1 LRPPDINVAERDV
14 MRKREV
20 QRDGNCLFHAATV
33 ATSPEWFYNI
43 AGEEELK
50 NAQQLRADAVE
61 FMRRDE
67 DKKFSAFLTG
77 DFEQYLR
84 DMQLSGTW
92 GGEPEL
98 RAIAGVKQRPVHV
111 YVQREG
117 AFVCVCE
124 YGDGV
129 AASGDAIRV
138 LFDSKHY
145 DALLA

>member
-1 LRPPDINVAERDV
+1 MKR
-14 MRKREV
+14 REV

-33 ATSPEWFYNI
+33 AASAEGFYNMV
-43 AGEEELK
+43 GEEE
-50 NAQQLRADAVE
+50 ARHAGQLRADAVD

-67 DKKFSAFLTG
+67 GQKFSAFLTG

-84 DMQLSGTW
+84 DMRQSGTW

-98 RAIAGVKQRPVHV
+98 RAIAGVKRRPVHV
-111 YVQREG
+111 YVERAG
-117 AFVCVCE
+117 AFVLVTE
-124 YGDGV
+124 YGDGE
-129 AASGDAIRV
+129 AACGDAIRV

>member
-1 LRPPDINVAERDV
+1 MQR
-14 MRKREV
+14 REV

-33 ATSPEWFYNI
+33 AASPEVFYNMV
-43 AGEEELK
+43 GEEEVRHAEK
-50 NAQQLRADAVE
+50 LREDVVE

-67 DKKFSAFLTG
+67 GQNFSAFLTG

-84 DMQLSGTW
+84 DMRQGGTW

-98 RAIAGVKQRPVHV
+98 RAIAGVKQRPVRV
-111 YVQREG
+111 YVERER
-117 AFVCVCE
+117 AFVLVCE
-124 YGDGV
+124 YGGGQG
-129 AASGDAIRV
+129 SGGDAIRV